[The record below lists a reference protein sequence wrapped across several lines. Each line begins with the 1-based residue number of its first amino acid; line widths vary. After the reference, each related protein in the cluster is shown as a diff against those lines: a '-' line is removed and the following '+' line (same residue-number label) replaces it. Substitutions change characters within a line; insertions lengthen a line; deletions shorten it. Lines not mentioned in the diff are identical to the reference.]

1 MSSTTSKQKL
11 SSTLYTHTGD
21 RGTTSLAVG
30 GKVAKTDPRIVAVG
44 DVDELSSHIG
54 LLAAR
59 LPLEERPQLRQF
71 QRRLFAIGA
80 RLSGIDQATY
90 FPDGAEV
97 EALERDIDAF
107 AVDLGGFVLPGGT
120 VSAAQAHVC
129 RAVCRRAERSVV
141 AAGCTE
147 ALPWLNRLSDWFF
160 AYAHRLNREAG
171 ELEEL
176 L

>member
-11 SSTLYTHTGD
+11 SPTLYTHTGD
-21 RGTTSLAVG
+21 AGTTSLAVG

-54 LLAAR
+54 LLAAQ
-59 LPLEERPQLRQF
+59 LPQDERAVLRQF

-80 RLSGIDQATY
+80 RLSGIDTPTY
-90 FPDGAEV
+90 FPIGAEV
-97 EALERDIDAF
+97 ENLERAIDSF
-107 AVDLGGFVLPGGT
+107 GVTLGGFVLPGGT
-120 VSAAQAHVC
+120 PTAAQAHVC

-141 AAGCTE
+141 ATGCTE

-171 ELEEL
+171 ESEEL